1 MKAKVISDI
10 PINRIKAVLAEIRVT
25 QKDLAKRVKR
35 TETTISRICKNE
47 NQPTLA
53 LLREIAIAL
62 NVDICELLVPVKPK

>member
-1 MKAKVISDI
+1 MAKRVQ
-10 PINRIKAVLAEIRVT
+10 INRIRVVLAEKELS
-25 QKDLAKRVKR
+25 QKDLAKLVDR
-35 TETTISRICKNE
+35 TPTTISRICKNE